1 MIGRWWR
8 ERAAAGSGTE
18 RPGAASEP
26 SNRDGTGRGEADPG
40 GAERGPADLGAAMTS
55 ACAAD
60 PFSRALADR
69 EALIRLCLYALD
81 RARSSGVA
89 ERLTE
94 GLAEVG
100 VRVLRPEGEVFDPSR
115 HEAGGTAA
123 AADARLDGVIAETE
137 VPGFTDGHQ
146 VLRPPVV
153 TVYCCDRTST

>member
-1 MIGRWWR
+1 IVLLHGFHPGAEPPRARGAPRLLPALAAARSVAPMIGRWRR
-8 ERAAAGSGTE
+8 ERPAAGSGTE

-26 SNRDGTGRGEADPG
+26 SNRDGAGRGDADPG
-40 GAERGPADLGAAMTS
+40 GAEREPADLGAAMTS

-94 GLAEVG
+94 G
-100 VRVLRPEGEVFDPSR
+100 
-115 HEAGGTAA
+115 
-123 AADARLDGVIAETE
+123 
-137 VPGFTDGHQ
+137 
-146 VLRPPVV
+146 
-153 TVYCCDRTST
+153 